1 MIYTIEEIKKK
12 AIPHLMHMTLIVR
25 VLLVHILIANQQ
37 KKVITFLL
45 IKEKFII
52 PSRSIFQLTTKW

>member
-1 MIYTIEEIKKK
+1 
-12 AIPHLMHMTLIVR
+12 MHMTLIVR

-37 KKVITFLL
+37 KKVIITFLL